1 MLLATTRDG
10 RRLLPSRD
18 EAGFYPECGLP
29 AIPRMGSQR
38 LHHWAHVPG
47 SEYAYGRGMTEWHER
62 WLLRHHNPEGWQI
75 VHRYGN
81 YR

>member
-1 MLLATTRDG
+1 
-10 RRLLPSRD
+10 
-18 EAGFYPECGLP
+18 
-29 AIPRMGSQR
+29 MGSQR
-38 LHHWAHVPG
+38 IHHWAHVPG